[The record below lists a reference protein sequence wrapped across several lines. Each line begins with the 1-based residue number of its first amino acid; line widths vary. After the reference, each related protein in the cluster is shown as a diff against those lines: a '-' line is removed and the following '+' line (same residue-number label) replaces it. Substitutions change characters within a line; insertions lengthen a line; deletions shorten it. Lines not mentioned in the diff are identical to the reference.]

1 MRLFLYKN
9 QRGFSITEAI
19 AASALLIIA
28 ILVYFNIQGQQLIQ
42 FTNFRDLE
50 KIDYSAK
57 GIFEE
62 LESIRSSSGPIDNY
76 LNVDLLQTSEDQI
89 VINFQNLLNN
99 TLGTA
104 GDGDIRQLTLTA
116 STDNNG
122 NVTQYLAK
130 IRIKKDKIDQELTRI
145 IY

>member
-1 MRLFLYKN
+1 MKLFLYKN
-9 QRGFSITEAI
+9 QRGFSIVEAVT
-19 AASALLIIA
+19 AAVLLIIGV
-28 ILVYFNIQGQQLIQ
+28 LFFFNIQGQQLIQ

-50 KIDYSAK
+50 KIEYSAN

-62 LESIRSSSGPIDNY
+62 LESMRSSSGPIDNY
-76 LNVDLLQTSEDQI
+76 LSVDLLQTSDDQI
-89 VINFQNLLNN
+89 IVNFQNLLNN

>member
-1 MRLFLYKN
+1 MKLFLYKN
-9 QRGFSITEAI
+9 QRGFSIVEAVT
-19 AASALLIIA
+19 AAVLLIIGV
-28 ILVYFNIQGQQLIQ
+28 LFFFNIQGQQLIQ

>member
-1 MRLFLYKN
+1 MKLFLYKN
-9 QRGFSITEAI
+9 QRGFSIVEAVT
-19 AASALLIIA
+19 AAVLLIIGV
-28 ILVYFNIQGQQLIQ
+28 LFFFNIQGQQLIQ

-50 KIDYSAK
+50 KIEYSAN

-62 LESIRSSSGPIDNY
+62 LESMRSSSGPIDNY
-76 LNVDLLQTSEDQI
+76 LSVDLLQTSDDQI
-89 VINFQNLLNN
+89 VVNFQNLLNN

-130 IRIKKDKIDQELTRI
+130 IRIKKDKIDQEVTRI

>member
-1 MRLFLYKN
+1 MKLFLYKN
-9 QRGFSITEAI
+9 QRGFSIVEAVT
-19 AASALLIIA
+19 AAVLLIIGV
-28 ILVYFNIQGQQLIQ
+28 LFFFNIQGQQLIQ

-50 KIDYSAK
+50 KIEYSAN

-62 LESIRSSSGPIDNY
+62 LESMRSSSGPIDNY
-76 LNVDLLQTSEDQI
+76 LSVDLLQTSDDQI
-89 VINFQNLLNN
+89 VVNFQNLLNN

-122 NVTQYLAK
+122 NVTQNLAK

>member
-1 MRLFLYKN
+1 MKLFLYKN

-28 ILVYFNIQGQQLIQ
+28 MLVYFNIQGQQLIQ

>member
-19 AASALLIIA
+19 AASALLILA
-28 ILVYFNIQGQQLIQ
+28 MLVYFNIQGQQLIQ

>member
-28 ILVYFNIQGQQLIQ
+28 MLVYFNIQGQQLIQ

-50 KIDYSAK
+50 KIEYSAN

-62 LESIRSSSGPIDNY
+62 LESMRSSSGPIDNY
-76 LNVDLLQTSEDQI
+76 LSVDLLQTSDDQI
-89 VINFQNLLNN
+89 VVNFQNLLNN

>member
-1 MRLFLYKN
+1 VIFYN
-9 QRGFSITEAI
+9 VSFCIW
-19 AASALLIIA
+19 
-28 ILVYFNIQGQQLIQ
+28 
-42 FTNFRDLE
+42 DLE

-57 GIFEE
+57 DIFEE

>member
-19 AASALLIIA
+19 VASALLIIA
-28 ILVYFNIQGQQLIQ
+28 MLVYFNIQGQQLIQ

>member
-1 MRLFLYKN
+1 MKLFLYKN

-19 AASALLIIA
+19 AATALLIIA
-28 ILVYFNIQGQQLIQ
+28 MLVYFNIQGQQLIQ

>member
-28 ILVYFNIQGQQLIQ
+28 MLVYFNIQGQQLIQ

>member
-1 MRLFLYKN
+1 MKLFLYKN
-9 QRGFSITEAI
+9 QRGFSIVEAVT
-19 AASALLIIA
+19 AAVLLIIGV
-28 ILVYFNIQGQQLIQ
+28 LFFFNIQGQQLIQ

-50 KIDYSAK
+50 KIEYSAN

-62 LESIRSSSGPIDNY
+62 LESMRSSSGPIDNY
-76 LNVDLLQTSEDQI
+76 LSVDLLQTSDDQI
-89 VINFQNLLNN
+89 VVNFQNLLNN

>member
-1 MRLFLYKN
+1 MKLFLYKN
-9 QRGFSITEAI
+9 QRGFSIVEAVT
-19 AASALLIIA
+19 AAVLLIIGV
-28 ILVYFNIQGQQLIQ
+28 LFFFNIQGQQLIQ

-50 KIDYSAK
+50 KIEYSAN

-62 LESIRSSSGPIDNY
+62 LESMRSSSGPVDNY
-76 LNVDLLQTSEDQI
+76 LSVDLLQTSDDQI
-89 VINFQNLLNN
+89 VVNFQNLLNN